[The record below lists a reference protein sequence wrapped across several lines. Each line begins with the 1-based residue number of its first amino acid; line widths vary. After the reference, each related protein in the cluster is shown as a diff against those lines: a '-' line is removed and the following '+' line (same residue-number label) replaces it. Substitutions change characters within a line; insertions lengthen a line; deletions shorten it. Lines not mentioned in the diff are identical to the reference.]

1 VKQPIVKGHPLHA
14 MASDLP
20 TAGFM
25 ISYLFDVVS
34 RTASPAPE
42 APSIEAVGGGIS
54 HVFSKSTRQ
63 QTQFKAAATYT
74 LAAGVGGGALAGAF
88 GWWDFLNIPA
98 DHPAR
103 TPALLHGLLN
113 TGLLTLG
120 GINLLTRRGQARW
133 GSTASVPFALSS
145 VGIGALLVSAWIGG
159 DLVYR
164 PRLACAAGR
173 GVGDLGVGAKE
184 GRQRSASTVRQ
195 AASGAVREGFGAH
208 PLSMGAPQDLQP
220 SRLSGRS
227 RRKPGY
233 ARHSAHQPL
242 YHSSVTT
249 AAKMARG
256 EE

>member
-1 VKQPIVKGHPLHA
+1 MVKQPIVKGHPLHA

-20 TAGFM
+20 AAGFM
-25 ISYLFDVVS
+25 ISYLFDILS
-34 RTASPAPE
+34 RTARPAPE
-42 APSIEAVGGGIS
+42 DRSFAAVGGGIS
-54 HVFSKSTRQ
+54 HVLSKTTRRQ
-63 QTQFKAAATYT
+63 KEFRGVATYT

-98 DHPAR
+98 GHPAR

-164 PRLACAAGR
+164 LGWRVRPAEELEILESELKKAGKEALAQS
-173 GVGDLGVGAKE
+173 AKQQVE
-184 GRQRSASTVRQ
+184 RYAKDSALI
-195 AASGAVREGFGAH
+195 
-208 PLSMGAPQDLQP
+208 P
-220 SRLSGRS
+220 
-227 RRKPGY
+227 
-233 ARHSAHQPL
+233 
-242 YHSSVTT
+242 
-249 AAKMARG
+249 
-256 EE
+256 